1 MVGAIADKDFNSIIE
16 FEVSEKRVLTF
27 KNFVRNCK
35 ARYAEHD
42 IQSKKSLLEFL
53 GSSADEI
60 PISISL
66 LAHTGVYPRL
76 EMNKII
82 NLIRD
87 GTLVAIM
94 LGDSTMGMYRW
105 VITDSSNT
113 FEHEDDMGNIYKID
127 VSLTLKEYL

>member
-1 MVGAIADKDFNSIIE
+1 MVGAIADRDFNSIIE
-16 FEVSEKRVLTF
+16 FEVSEERLLTF
-27 KNFVRNCK
+27 NSFVRNCK
-35 ARYAEHD
+35 ARYKEHD
-42 IQSKKSLLEFL
+42 IHLKKSLLEFL
-53 GSSADEI
+53 GSSADDI

-66 LAHTGVYPRL
+66 MAHNGVYPRL

-105 VITDSSNT
+105 VITDSSNV
-113 FEHEDDMGNIYKID
+113 FEHVDNMGNIYKID